1 MKYTENY
8 NLYKPDYD
16 DTIDVNFLNQ
26 NMDVLDGT
34 VAGLNYVQNVNTSN
48 KGLTFIK
55 RDNTKIQVPLNYLKL
70 TGGNVTGDITINDKP
85 LLYVVEDLS
94 NDSNSEYNLRA
105 IKYSDGTLKNIV
117 TCKTNIGVKTITFLV
132 PFVTTDDIIV
142 HVGRLTI
149 GENATAQDN
158 MYTVAKLTTTSF
170 QTANGANASRQQTT
184 VIGRW
189 K

>member
-1 MKYTENY
+1 MKYTTNY

-34 VAGLNYVQNVNTSN
+34 VAGLNYVQNVNTSD

-70 TGGNVTGDITINDKP
+70 TGGNVTGDITINSKP
-85 LLYVVEDLS
+85 LLYVVEDLTD
-94 NDSNSEYNLRA
+94 DSNADYYLRA
-105 IKYSDGTLKNIV
+105 IKYNDGTLKNIIIL
-117 TCKTNIGVKTITFLV
+117 KTNIGVKTITFLT
-132 PFVTTDDIIV
+132 PFVSTDNIIV
-142 HVGRLTI
+142 TTGRVSIQGGTDRQS
-149 GENATAQDN
+149 A
-158 MYTVAKLTTTSF
+158 YTVAKLTTTSF
-170 QTANGANASRQQTT
+170 ETGNGEASARQQTT
-184 VIGRW
+184 LIGRW